1 MKDKS
6 LCVRMTVVG
15 SRQPI
20 EVNPVGQMARPQER
34 LIALADL
41 IILTADDAPVV
52 RQDIECNLLDASWH
66 LTANLRTTLAGIRRV
81 TQQADGRCRCCS
93 CRLLNGSDCPWF
105 AINPKLI
112 DTGGIAALL
121 TLNHLQADTVGGKG
135 RNTAY
140 YFIVSVARYHI
151 HIYPFSIGIALQLT
165 GMGNIVVRL
174 TARVEHHPL
183 ANLARFAETILQIGS
198 LALTGCYAPLG
209 QLITVCRHLVT
220 LVGIILMTG
229 HDV

>member
-1 MKDKS
+1 MIDKS
-6 LCVRMTVVG
+6 LCVRMTIVG

-20 EVNPVGQMARPQER
+20 EVNSVGQMARPQER

-81 TQQADGRCRCCS
+81 TQQADGRCRCYS

-121 TLNHLQADTVGGKG
+121 TLNHLQADTVGSKG
-135 RNTAY
+135 RITP
-140 YFIVSVARYHI
+140 R
-151 HIYPFSIGIALQLT
+151 
-165 GMGNIVVRL
+165 
-174 TARVEHHPL
+174 
-183 ANLARFAETILQIGS
+183 TILLS
-198 LALTGCYAPLG
+198 LLSDITSTSIHFPLS
-209 QLITVCRHLVT
+209 
-220 LVGIILMTG
+220 
-229 HDV
+229 